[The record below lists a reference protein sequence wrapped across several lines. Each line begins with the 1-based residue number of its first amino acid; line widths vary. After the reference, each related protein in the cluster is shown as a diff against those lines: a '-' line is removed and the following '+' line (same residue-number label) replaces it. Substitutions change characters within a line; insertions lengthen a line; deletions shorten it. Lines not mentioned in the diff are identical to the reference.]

1 MPRLPIITEDV
12 IIGQSRQQPV
22 YFDLFGTQHRQP
34 LEDLQMRPRDLA
46 DEMSSATARTSFT
59 LPLAEARAKA
69 REIINCSS
77 SDGHVAVVE
86 NWRQRSDG
94 QIEFSVR
101 SLPASSL

>member
-1 MPRLPIITEDV
+1 
-12 IIGQSRQQPV
+12 
-22 YFDLFGTQHRQP
+22 
-34 LEDLQMRPRDLA
+34 LEDLKLRPRDLA

-59 LPLAEARAKA
+59 LPLAEARTKA

-77 SDGHVAVVE
+77 SNGHVAVVE

-101 SLPASSL
+101 NFPASSL